1 MGLILALTFEI
12 INEILEI
19 DDSYKAPNRLM
30 KILLDKAKRE
40 KVFCQFLEY
49 EKDMCFDWFH
59 QYFQEEHAQRKTKKQ
74 DFTPNSISEIL
85 SKIVQQESNHST
97 LDIAAGTGGLTITK
111 WQEDRMKQLPW
122 EYKPSNYFYQ
132 LEEMSDRAI
141 PFLLFNLVIRGMN
154 AVVVHGD
161 SLHREIQQI
170 YFVQNDAADCMTF
183 SSLNVMPRSEAVT
196 KEFKVDKWLG
206 EPITHVESPIP
217 DFVKEMITRET

>member
-1 MGLILALTFEI
+1 MTLTFKVV
-12 INEILEI
+12 NEILEI
-19 DDSYKAPNRLM
+19 DDAYKAPKRLM
-30 KILLDKAKRE
+30 EILLDKEKRE
-40 KVFCQFLEY
+40 KIFCQFLEY
-49 EKDMCFDWFH
+49 ERDMKFDWFH

-141 PFLLFNLVIRGMN
+141 PFLLFNLLIRGMN
-154 AVVVHGD
+154 AIVVHGD
-161 SLHREIQQI
+161 SLYRAVQQV
-170 YFVQNDAADCMTF
+170 YFIQNDSDDFMAF
-183 SSLNVMPRSEAVT
+183 SSLNVMPRNELVT
-196 KEFKVDKWLG
+196 KEFKVEKWLG
-206 EPITHVESPIP
+206 EPITHIESQIP
-217 DFVKEMITRET
+217 KFVREMINHEA